1 MIGAGNTAIDA
12 ATCSRRLGAEQ
23 VTMYYRRTEAEMT
36 AYPFEYEF
44 AKQEGVEFRWL
55 SAPKRI
61 LGEEGRVQAVEFV
74 RMRLEA
80 ADETG
85 RPRPVAIPGS
95 EYIAEADTVI
105 RAIGQTRLQRL
116 GEAFQVE
123 TAEGVIRVDED
134 FRTSNPKV
142 FAAGDCTFERGRGD
156 AMVVEAAEQGKRAAR
171 SVHRYLS
178 QAQRA

>member
-1 MIGAGNTAIDA
+1 
-12 ATCSRRLGAEQ
+12 
-23 VTMYYRRTEAEMT
+23 
-36 AYPFEYEF
+36 
-44 AKQEGVEFRWL
+44 
-55 SAPKRI
+55 
-61 LGEEGRVQAVEFV
+61 
-74 RMRLEA
+74 MRLEA

-142 FAAGDCTFERGRGD
+142 FAAGDCTFERGRGE

-178 QAQRA
+178 QAQRASCMGGNGSGGFVDQSGGYKKPQPLLVGVRAADQQRLPGDARL